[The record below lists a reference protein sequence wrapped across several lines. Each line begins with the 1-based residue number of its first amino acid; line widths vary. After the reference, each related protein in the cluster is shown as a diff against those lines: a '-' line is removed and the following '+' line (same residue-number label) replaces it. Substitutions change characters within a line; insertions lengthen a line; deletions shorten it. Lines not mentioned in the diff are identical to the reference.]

1 MLFNLCMHGIK
12 FFILK
17 VGFIRPLF
25 PVMVLAIIITHGPG
39 IIFFLIAVKRGLEME
54 SINGKK

>member
-1 MLFNLCMHGIK
+1 MHGIK